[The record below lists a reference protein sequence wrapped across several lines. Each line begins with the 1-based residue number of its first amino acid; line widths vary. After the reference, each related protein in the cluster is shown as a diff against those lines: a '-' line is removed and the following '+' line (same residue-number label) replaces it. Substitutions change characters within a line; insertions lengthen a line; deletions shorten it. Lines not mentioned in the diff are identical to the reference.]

1 MSFQFNKF
9 SVWLEKKFLDENIE
23 DQHRKRKS
31 VLLVTSIFFMIV
43 TFIVAI
49 FVLLLKQFIFLYYG
63 ISILLIYLLFFGFI
77 KIVKNV
83 DAVFLIELI
92 IFILDTLVFI
102 VILGG
107 IPHSGG
113 IIVVGMVCV
122 MFSVHF
128 ERIKWSIILFL
139 IYAFSLIVAGILQ
152 PILKIEPKLPA
163 NINLILFI
171 VMSVWLCG
179 LTILFISD
187 VVKERIRI
195 KEIMVKKLQ
204 ELDKAKTNLYT
215 NITHEFRTPI
225 TVILGLTEILHDQ
238 LNKKQKEDL
247 SLISKNGE
255 KLLNLVNQMLDLSK
269 LDSGTIELNNINGN
283 IIDSVDYVI
292 ASFESISK
300 QKNTVIHKLY
310 DIPEFFMDYDP
321 EKMESVL
328 TNLLDNALKNTE
340 NGNIYFSISY
350 EKESQSLIIKIKDT
364 GSGIPAEHAKKIF
377 DRFFQVEKS
386 ESGLTG
392 GTGIGL
398 AIVKEYIQLMGG
410 DIQVTSEIG
419 TGTEFL
425 MQIPVSNEL
434 MPVKVPH
441 RKKIAG
447 NEIVEEESI
456 DSKNNLP
463 VLLIVEDNPDLI
475 QFLEKLLNDEFEIVI
490 ATNGKEGFAKALEH
504 IPDMIISDVMMPK
517 MNGFELTTRLKN
529 DLRTSHIPVLLLT
542 AKADEKSK
550 ISGLSLGADAYMVK
564 PFNKKELRIRL
575 EKLIELRRKLFLR
588 YSSGNNLE
596 FSSDPVFQKEDM
608 FFKKLNEIILNNLGD
623 EFFSIQ
629 KLCDEMAISK
639 SQLYRKFKALTN
651 DSAARYIRRQ
661 RMKRAKELL
670 QSSDMNITQ
679 VGYEVGMTSI
689 SVFSRIFKE
698 EYGCSPTEFVQR
710 KSLTDDVR

>member
-83 DAVFLIELI
+83 DAVFLVELI

-152 PILKIEPKLPA
+152 PILKIEPKLPP
-163 NINLILFI
+163 NINLILFV

-300 QKNTVIHKLY
+300 QKNTVIHKFY

-340 NGNIYFSISY
+340 NGNIYFSIYY

-425 MQIPVSNEL
+425 IQIPVSNEL
-434 MPVKVPH
+434 MSVKVPH
-441 RKKIAG
+441 RKKITE
-447 NEIVEEESI
+447 NEIVEEEWI

-517 MNGFELTTRLKN
+517 MNGFELTNRLKN

-550 ISGLSLGADAYMVK
+550 ISGLALGADAYMVK